1 MARSEERPMQHR
13 KRTHLILFPCP
24 LQGHITPMLQLA
36 TILHSKGFSITIV
49 HTHFNSPNPSNHP
62 SFNFEPISDGLTADQ
77 TRKDD
82 VMGLVALLN
91 VNCHGPFNDLM
102 ARMLSEENPRDP
114 IACIVSD
121 ALMHFTQSVADH
133 LKIPRM
139 ILRTS
144 SATSFVTCAAFPLL
158 REKGYLPIQDPQSET
173 PVSELPPLRIKD
185 LPDISTDNSDTLY
198 KLVAHMNNET
208 RNSSGLI
215 YNSFDHIEE
224 TALEKIRQDFP
235 IPFFPIGP
243 LHKYSSGS
251 SSSLLQ
257 HDHSCI
263 FWLDKQAAGSVI
275 YVSFGSLA
283 SMVKKEVEEIA
294 WGLANSGQ
302 PFLWVVR
309 PGLLRGSVR
318 AEMPNGF
325 EEETQGR
332 GLVVKWAPQQEV
344 LAHPSVG
351 GFWTHNGWNST
362 VESICEGVPMLC
374 WPCFGDQKV
383 NARLVSHVLKV
394 GVQLEN
400 GLEREKIGWAIRRLM
415 VEKEG
420 EEMRKRIMKLKEKAD
435 RCLRKGGSSYESV
448 DRLVN
453 CILSL

>member
-1 MARSEERPMQHR
+1 MPRSKERPRQHR
-13 KRTHLILFPCP
+13 KRTHLVLFPCP
-24 LQGHITPMLQLA
+24 FQGHITPMLQLA

-49 HTHFNSPNPSNHP
+49 HTQFNSPNPSNYP
-62 SFNFEPISDGLTADQ
+62 NFNFEPISDGLSVDQ
-77 TRKDD
+77 AQKEN
-82 VMGLVALLN
+82 VMALVTLLN
-91 VNCHGPFNDLM
+91 VNCHGPFSDLM
-102 ARMLSEENPRDP
+102 AQMLSEEDPRDP

-121 ALMHFTQSVADH
+121 AVMHFTQSVADH
-133 LKIPRM
+133 FKIPRI

-144 SATSFVTCAAFPLL
+144 SALSFITFDAFPLL

-185 LPDISTDNSDTLY
+185 LPNISTDSSETLY
-198 KLVAHMNNET
+198 QVVAHTNNVT
-208 RNSSGLI
+208 RNSSGI
-215 YNSFDHIEE
+215 IFNSFEHIEE
-224 TALEKIRQDFP
+224 AALVKIRQDFP
-235 IPFFPIGP
+235 MPLFLIGP

-251 SSSLLQ
+251 SSSLLP
-257 HDHSCI
+257 HDHSCMV
-263 FWLDKQAAGSVI
+263 WLDKQAPGSVI

-283 SMVKKEVEEIA
+283 CMEKKELVEIA
-294 WGLANSGQ
+294 WGIANSGQ

-309 PGLLRGSVR
+309 SGLVRGSAS
-318 AEMPNGF
+318 AEMPDGF
-325 EEETQGR
+325 EEETRGK
-332 GLVVKWAPQQEV
+332 GLVVKWAPQKEV

-420 EEMRKRIMKLKEKAD
+420 EEMRNNARKLKDKAD
-435 RCLRKGGSSYESV
+435 LCLKKGGSSYESI

>member
-1 MARSEERPMQHR
+1 MDRSKEGPGQHR
-13 KRTHLILFPCP
+13 KPTHLVLFPCP
-24 LQGHITPMLQLA
+24 LQGHITPMIQLA
-36 TILHSKGFSITIV
+36 AILHSKGFSITIV
-49 HTHFNSPNPSNHP
+49 HTQFNSPTPSDYPN
-62 SFNFEPISDGLTADQ
+62 FNFEPISDGLSTDQ
-77 TRKDD
+77 TQMED
-82 VMGLVALLN
+82 VMALITLLN
-91 VNCHGPFNDLM
+91 GNCHGPFNDLM
-102 ARMLSEENPRDP
+102 AQMLSEEDPRGS
-114 IACIVSD
+114 IRCIVSD

-133 LKIPRM
+133 FKIPRI

-158 REKGYLPIQDPQSET
+158 REKGYLPIQDPQSEM

-185 LPDISTDNSDTLY
+185 LPNISTDNSDTLY
-198 KLVAHMNNET
+198 ELVAHMNNET
-208 RNSSGLI
+208 RASSGLI

-224 TALEKIRQDFP
+224 TALAKIQQDFP

-251 SSSLLQ
+251 SSSLLP

-263 FWLDKQAAGSVI
+263 IWLDKQAMESVI

-283 SMVKKEVEEIA
+283 SMEKKELEEIA

-309 PGLLRGSVR
+309 PGSVRGSLSV
-318 AEMPNGF
+318 EMPDGF

-400 GLEREKIGWAIRRLM
+400 GLEREKISWAIRRLM

-420 EEMRKRIMKLKEKAD
+420 EEMRRNIRKLKEKAD
-435 RCLRKGGSSYESV
+435 HCLREGGSSYESI
-448 DRLVN
+448 DKLVN
-453 CILSL
+453 CILSF